1 MSRNISTLSGR
12 EGRELDD
19 SLWERLQRAAAKNNG
34 SPSDKAFTEVA
45 DDFLIGEAMTG
56 PDDGISRHRHMIVAD
71 VHVWRK
77 EPGLVGA
84 KQVVGAIRDAL
95 NDGPLSVAGYHVADL
110 RIASTRFLRDPGG
123 LHSHAVLSLECR
135 LVETA

>member
-1 MSRNISTLSGR
+1 MPLQAAIRARLVASSAVTSIIPATAIVDRNATPA
-12 EGRELDD
+12 LDH
-19 SLWERLQRAAAKNNG
+19 SI
-34 SPSDKAFTEVA
+34 VV
-45 DDFLIGEAMTG
+45 GEAMTG
-56 PDDGISRHRHMIVAD
+56 QDDGIARHRHMIVAD

-77 EPGLVGA
+77 EPGLVGG

-95 NDGPLSVAGYHVADL
+95 NDGPLFVAGYHVADL

-135 LVETA
+135 MVEVA